1 MDRTGEG
8 ERDRKGDA
16 SSKEM
21 ERFSKEIVLAGL
33 QQTTGLMGPGNERAI
48 TLARLKSLIPTDK
61 DYSDLIR
68 NLEEKLPWG
77 ETCKEYRQQKK
88 HISVCDGVALY
99 NDR

>member
-1 MDRTGEG
+1 MLY
-8 ERDRKGDA
+8 
-16 SSKEM
+16 
-21 ERFSKEIVLAGL
+21 F
-33 QQTTGLMGPGNERAI
+33 TTQMTEKYSTAMCYMGPGNERAI

-61 DYSDLIR
+61 DYADLIR

-99 NDR
+99 NDRVIIP